1 MAEKYESFDL
11 SGTKIYVSEDHRFG
25 TDAFLLADFADP
37 APHHKVCDL
46 CTGCGIV
53 PLIMCRNISKKP
65 PKEIYGVEIMPEAV
79 ELFDKS
85 VAENNLSDRIKPVLC
100 DLKDPQGVPREYFD
114 IVTVN
119 PPYWK
124 KGSGEERLSDAQAA
138 ARHEILCNID
148 DVMKTAS
155 SLLKFGGSLKLCQIP
170 LRLADVICSMRS
182 HGIEPKVM
190 QNVVNRKGG
199 KPWLVLISGKKGGKP
214 GMELLPEIIYS
225 RHSDRKSVGPVTQSG
240 RNARQ
245 GRFYRRRGY
254 KSNSEAA
261 YPLLYKQAYGELPQ
275 VQR

>member
-1 MAEKYESFDL
+1 
-11 SGTKIYVSEDHRFG
+11 
-25 TDAFLLADFADP
+25 
-37 APHHKVCDL
+37 
-46 CTGCGIV
+46 
-53 PLIMCRNISKKP
+53 MCRNISKKP

-199 KPWLVLISGKKGGKP
+199 KPWLVLISGKRAAN
-214 GMELLPEIIYS
+214 PEWSFSPIL
-225 RHSDRKSVGPVTQSG
+225 RFTVTT
-240 RNARQ
+240 ATAM
-245 GRFYRRRGY
+245 
-254 KSNSEAA
+254 K
-261 YPLLYKQAYGELPQ
+261 
-275 VQR
+275 

>member
-1 MAEKYESFDL
+1 
-11 SGTKIYVSEDHRFG
+11 
-25 TDAFLLADFADP
+25 
-37 APHHKVCDL
+37 
-46 CTGCGIV
+46 
-53 PLIMCRNISKKP
+53 MCRNISKKP
-65 PKEIYGVEIMPEAV
+65 PKEIYGIEIMPEAV

-124 KGSGEERLSDAQAA
+124 KGSGEERLSDVQAA

-190 QNVVNRKGG
+190 QNVVNRKGS

-214 GMELLPEIIYS
+214 GMELLPDFEVYGDNGYSDEMNRIY
-225 RHSDRKSVGPVTQSG
+225 
-240 RNARQ
+240 
-245 GRFYRRRGY
+245 
-254 KSNSEAA
+254 
-261 YPLLYKQAYGELPQ
+261 YGTKMKKG
-275 VQR
+275 

>member
-155 SLLKFGGSLKLCQIP
+155 SRSAVASSSVRYRFALPMSSALCVRTGSSRRLC
-170 LRLADVICSMRS
+170 RM
-182 HGIEPKVM
+182 
-190 QNVVNRKGG
+190 
-199 KPWLVLISGKKGGKP
+199 
-214 GMELLPEIIYS
+214 
-225 RHSDRKSVGPVTQSG
+225 
-240 RNARQ
+240 
-245 GRFYRRRGY
+245 
-254 KSNSEAA
+254 
-261 YPLLYKQAYGELPQ
+261 
-275 VQR
+275 

>member
-25 TDAFLLADFADP
+25 TDAFLLADFTDP

-53 PLIMCRNISKKP
+53 PLIICRNISKKP

-190 QNVVNRKGG
+190 QNVVNRTGG

-214 GMELLPEIIYS
+214 GMELLPDFEVYSDNGYSDEMNRIY
-225 RHSDRKSVGPVTQSG
+225 
-240 RNARQ
+240 
-245 GRFYRRRGY
+245 
-254 KSNSEAA
+254 
-261 YPLLYKQAYGELPQ
+261 YGTKMKKG
-275 VQR
+275 

>member
-100 DLKDPQGVPREYFD
+100 DLKDPQGDGKSALLE
-114 IVTVN
+114 
-119 PPYWK
+119 K
-124 KGSGEERLSDAQAA
+124 RLG
-138 ARHEILCNID
+138 RGTTFRC
-148 DVMKTAS
+148 T
-155 SLLKFGGSLKLCQIP
+155 G
-170 LRLADVICSMRS
+170 
-182 HGIEPKVM
+182 
-190 QNVVNRKGG
+190 GG
-199 KPWLVLISGKKGGKP
+199 KTRDTV
-214 GMELLPEIIYS
+214 
-225 RHSDRKSVGPVTQSG
+225 Q
-240 RNARQ
+240 
-245 GRFYRRRGY
+245 YRRCYEDSLVAVEVR
-254 KSNSEAA
+254 
-261 YPLLYKQAYGELPQ
+261 
-275 VQR
+275 R